1 MDYFERTE
9 KIGYLD
15 SVIGDL
21 ENRVDCLE
29 MKITLKE
36 NLEDRKRTLKNHIK
50 ILNLT
55 RRYLDR
61 LYDTKNKQE
70 TQ

>member
-1 MDYFERTE
+1 MDYFERVE

-21 ENRVDCLE
+21 ENRVDCFE
-29 MKITLKE
+29 MKLSLKE
-36 NLEDRKRTLKNHIK
+36 NLDDRVRTLKNHIK

-55 RRYLDR
+55 RIYLDR
-61 LYDTKNKQE
+61 LWDERN
-70 TQ
+70 

>member
-21 ENRVDCLE
+21 ENRVDCFE

-36 NLEDRKRTLKNHIK
+36 NLEDRVRTLKNHIK

-55 RRYLDR
+55 RIYLDR
-61 LYDTKNKQE
+61 LWDKKNGSGN
-70 TQ
+70 T

>member
-1 MDYFERTE
+1 MDYFERVE

-21 ENRVDCLE
+21 ENRVDCFE
-29 MKITLKE
+29 MKLSLKE
-36 NLEDRKRTLKNHIK
+36 NLEDRVRTLKNHIK

-55 RRYLDR
+55 RIYLDR
-61 LYDTKNKQE
+61 LWDKKNGSGN
-70 TQ
+70 T

>member
-1 MDYFERTE
+1 MDYFERVE

-21 ENRVDCLE
+21 ENRVDCFE
-29 MKITLKE
+29 MKLSLKE
-36 NLEDRKRTLKNHIK
+36 NLDDRVRTLKNHIK

-55 RRYLDR
+55 RIYLDR
-61 LYDTKNKQE
+61 LWDKKNGSGN
-70 TQ
+70 T

>member
-21 ENRVDCLE
+21 ENRVDCFE
-29 MKITLKE
+29 MKLTLNE
-36 NLEDRKRTLKNHIK
+36 TLEDRMRTLKNHIK

-55 RRYLDR
+55 RIYLDR
-61 LYDTKNKQE
+61 LWDTKNGSGSI
-70 TQ
+70 

>member
-21 ENRVDCLE
+21 ENRVDCFE
-29 MKITLKE
+29 MKLTLNE
-36 NLEDRKRTLKNHIK
+36 TLDDRVRH
-50 ILNLT
+50 
-55 RRYLDR
+55 
-61 LYDTKNKQE
+61 
-70 TQ
+70 

>member
-1 MDYFERTE
+1 MDYFERVE

-21 ENRVDCLE
+21 ENRVDCFE
-29 MKITLKE
+29 MKLSLKE
-36 NLEDRKRTLKNHIK
+36 NLDDRVRTLKNHIK

-55 RRYLDR
+55 RIYLDR
-61 LYDTKNKQE
+61 LWDIKKHSGNT
-70 TQ
+70 

>member
-21 ENRVDCLE
+21 ENRVDCFE
-29 MKITLKE
+29 MKLSLNE
-36 NLEDRKRTLKNHIK
+36 NLDDRVRTLKNHIK

-55 RRYLDR
+55 RIYLDR
-61 LYDTKNKQE
+61 LWDTKKGSGSI
-70 TQ
+70 